1 MSFFVMISMIKS
13 SVAKDLEELFR
24 KKAMERYGYSKGAIS
39 KALEAAIKLWLR
51 YDYELRDEEEVNNK
65 AFESLADELEVK
77 YPGKYVVIANGRIV
91 KVCDSIEGAFKI
103 DSGSTYFHRI
113 IFKVGKKPA
122 LKVRLGW
129 RAKMKHVGPT

>member
-1 MSFFVMISMIKS
+1 MSLFSLISMIKG

-51 YDYELRDEEEVNNK
+51 YDYELSDEEEANNK
-65 AFESLADELEVK
+65 AFESSVDDLEVK
-77 YPGKYVVIANGRIV
+77 YPGKYVVIANGRV
-91 KVCDSIEGAFKI
+91 VDVCDSIEEAFKVG
-103 DSGSTYFHRI
+103 SGSMRFHRI
-113 IFKVGKKPA
+113 VFKVGEKPA

-129 RAKMKHVGPT
+129 RAKLKPAGAT